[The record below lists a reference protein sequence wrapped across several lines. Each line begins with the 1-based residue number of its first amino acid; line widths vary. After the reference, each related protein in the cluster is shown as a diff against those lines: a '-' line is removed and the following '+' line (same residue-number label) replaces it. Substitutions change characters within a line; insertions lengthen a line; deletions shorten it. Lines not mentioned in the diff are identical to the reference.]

1 MKRTIISAALAFIAF
16 LTSCTKQGES
26 QDGGVRIALA
36 PLTDIVDVTTKSN
49 VSDFTTLP
57 QAKDFKVEI
66 TDSRDNVTPVANIGD
81 VVTLPAGN
89 YSASAVYGSLS
100 DEGFDKPCFKG
111 TQTFTVTGG
120 QTGDVKITVK
130 LAGSIV
136 RFAFTENFVNYY
148 SDYTFTLTTGNNTV
162 ISVPKNETRAVF
174 MDAYQFKVKGELT
187 NQAGKV
193 QSFSE
198 KEFKNLAP
206 ATCYTLKFDASNVG
220 GSSIT
225 ISFDDT
231 VVDADLIDVDLND

>member
-1 MKRTIISAALAFIAF
+1 M
-16 LTSCTKQGES
+16 
-26 QDGGVRIALA
+26 RIALA

-111 TQTFTVTGG
+111 SQTFTVTGG

-136 RFAFTENFVNYY
+136 RLHSLRILSIITV
-148 SDYTFTLTTGNNTV
+148 TT
-162 ISVPKNETRAVF
+162 ILLS
-174 MDAYQFKVKGELT
+174 L
-187 NQAGKV
+187 
-193 QSFSE
+193 
-198 KEFKNLAP
+198 P
-206 ATCYTLKFDASNVG
+206 ATIPSFQSLRTRHARCLWMHI
-220 GSSIT
+220 SSR
-225 ISFDDT
+225 
-231 VVDADLIDVDLND
+231 